1 MCTRWAPTSPPNSAQ
16 PASFSTGSGSSPA
29 RREWRTSSHDA
40 SQTPVA
46 ESTPK
51 GWIGTGPRWRG
62 GTTKYGI
69 NAASPVGAGFGQG
82 SSLHEQLP
90 SQHVHAADVLDL
102 AALLGREIDRHRLVQ
117 RQLLLDVEI
126 LDDDLRGASGVRLAS
141 DDQVDR
147 FVLLHGDVV
156 GLEALVRDAQLD
168 GPGVGGLCV
177 RGPEDQQRREDC
189 YAHVSTP
196 SMGAGAAPV
205 GRFRPFQM
213 EYSAG

>member
-29 RREWRTSSHDA
+29 RRAWRTSSHDA

-69 NAASPVGAGFGQG
+69 TAASPRSYFAHG
-82 SSLHEQLP
+82 SPLHEQLP
-90 SQHVHAADVLDL
+90 SPHVLPPDVLDL
-102 AALLGREIDRHRLVQ
+102 TALLGREIDRHRLVQ

-126 LDDDLRGASGVRLAS
+126 LDDDFGGAGGVRL
-141 DDQVDR
+141 
-147 FVLLHGDVV
+147 
-156 GLEALVRDAQLD
+156 
-168 GPGVGGLCV
+168 PG
-177 RGPEDQQRREDC
+177 
-189 YAHVSTP
+189 
-196 SMGAGAAPV
+196 
-205 GRFRPFQM
+205 
-213 EYSAG
+213 